1 MPISEALAPDE
12 TGPGIFDLT
21 ERRVIVTGASRG
33 LGRQLARGLAAF
45 GASVACV
52 ARDQAALDETV
63 ALIEAQGGKASAYVA
78 DLGDPDAVTSLIERV
93 AIDMGGID
101 VLLNNAGVDHDSPI
115 EETSLET
122 WEKVIEVNNRSVFLM
137 IQAASPY
144 LRASGGYGKVINIA
158 SILGTVAMRDNSA
171 YVMSKHA
178 AIGLTKSIA
187 LEWGRRGVQVNA
199 LCPGFLVTDMTIH
212 SVSDEASSKWITS
225 RTPMGR
231 WGQPSDYVG
240 AAVFLASRA
249 SDFMTGQT
257 LYIDGGWTAQ

>member
-1 MPISEALAPDE
+1 MPISEALAPE
-12 TGPGIFDLT
+12 EIGRSIFDLT
-21 ERRVIVTGASRG
+21 GRRIIVTGASRG
-33 LGRQLARGLAAF
+33 LGRQLATGLAAF
-45 GASVACV
+45 GATVACV
-52 ARDQAALDETV
+52 ARDQVALDETA
-63 ALIEAQGGKASAYVA
+63 ALITENGGQAKTYAA
-78 DLGDPDAVTSLIERV
+78 DLGDADTVKALVDRIAGDL
-93 AIDMGGID
+93 GGID
-101 VLLNNAGVDHDSPI
+101 VLLNNAGVDHDSSL
-115 EETSLET
+115 EDTSLET
-122 WEKVIEVNNRSVFLM
+122 WERVIDVNNRSVFLM
-137 IQAASPY
+137 LQAASPY
-144 LRASGGYGKVINIA
+144 LQASGGYGKVINVA
-158 SILGTVAMRDNSA
+158 SILGTVAMRDNAA

-178 AIGLTKSIA
+178 VVGLTKSIA

-212 SVSDEASSKWITS
+212 AVSDEASSKWITS